1 MRDVTHDPERLR
13 RVVLIALAVLI
24 STVFLWMIADFLTV
38 LLIGALAAGMTRPY
52 YRALLRRFPG
62 KKNLAAGVC
71 VAVLLFAV
79 ILPLAA
85 FGTLAALQLLELGK
99 TAEPWVRE
107 QVNAARSFQEMQE
120 HYPWLAS
127 LAPYKDL
134 IVSKV
139 GEFGSYLG
147 TWAVGAVTAAASG
160 TLTFFLLLF
169 VMLYATFF
177 FLVDGREILRTIL
190 YYLPLP
196 SEDEDRLVARFVSV
210 ARATLKGTMVIGLIQ
225 GALGGLGFWAAGI
238 NGAAVWAA
246 AMAGMSVIPG
256 LGTAVIW
263 VPGVAFLLI
272 FGHYGAGIGLLVWC
286 GTVVASVDNFLRPWM
301 VGKDTKMSD
310 LVVLV
315 STLGGIALFGPVG
328 FIIGPIV
335 AALFVTT
342 WEIYGE
348 AFRDVLPEAGP
359 LSIPTPPPPPA
370 APPGDKLA

>member
-24 STVFLWMIADFLTV
+24 SVVFLWMIADFLIV
-38 LLIGALAAGMTRPY
+38 LLLGALAAGMARPY
-52 YRALLRRFPG
+52 YKALLRRFPG
-62 KKNLAAGVC
+62 KKNLAAGIC
-71 VAVLLFAV
+71 VSVLLFAV

-85 FGTLAALQLLELGK
+85 FGTLVAFQLLELGK
-99 TAEPWVRE
+99 TAEPWLRE
-107 QVNAARSFQEMQE
+107 QISAANSFQRMQE
-120 HYPWLAS
+120 HYPWLS
-127 LAPYKDL
+127 SFAPYRDQ
-134 IVSKV
+134 IVAKL
-139 GEFGSYLG
+139 GELGSWLG

-160 TLTFFLLLF
+160 TLTFFLMLF
-169 VMLYATFF
+169 VLLYAAFF
-177 FLVDGREILRTIL
+177 FLVDGRENLRTML

-196 SEDEDRLVARFVSV
+196 SEDEDRLVERFVSV

-225 GALGGLGFWAAGI
+225 GALGGLGFWVAGI

-263 VPGVAFLLI
+263 VPGVAFLPI
-272 FGHYGAGIGLLVWC
+272 CGHYTAGIGLLIWC
-286 GTVVASVDNFLRPWM
+286 GTVVSGVDNFLRPWL

-310 LVVLV
+310 LVILI

-328 FIIGPIV
+328 FVIGPIV

-359 LSIPTPPPPPA
+359 LSIPTPTPPVAPPPKDKPA
-370 APPGDKLA
+370 

>member
-1 MRDVTHDPERLR
+1 MRDVTHDPEKLR
-13 RVVLIALAVLI
+13 RVVLIALAVVI
-24 STVFLWMIADFLTV
+24 SAVFLWMIADFLIV
-38 LLIGALAAGMTRPY
+38 LLIAALAAGMTRPY
-52 YRALLRRFPG
+52 YRRLLRRFPG
-62 KKNLAAGVC
+62 RKNLSAGVC
-71 VAVLLFAV
+71 VGVLFFAV

-85 FGTLAALQLLELGK
+85 FGTLVAIQLLELGK
-99 TAEPWVRE
+99 TAEPWLRD
-107 QVNAARSFQEMQE
+107 QIQSANSFPAMQE
-120 HYPWLAS
+120 RYPWLAS
-127 LAPYKDL
+127 FAPYKDL
-134 IVSKV
+134 IVSKL
-139 GEFGSYLG
+139 GELGSYLG

-160 TLTFFLLLF
+160 TLTFFLALF

-196 SEDEDRLVARFVSV
+196 SDDEDRLVARFVSV

-225 GALGGLGFWAAGI
+225 GALGGLGFWVAGI

-246 AMAGMSVIPG
+246 AMAALSVIPG

-263 VPGVAFLLI
+263 IPGVAFLLL
-272 FGHYGAGIGLLVWC
+272 FGHYTAGIGLLIWC
-286 GTVVASVDNFLRPWM
+286 STAVASVDNFLRPWL

-315 STLGGIALFGPVG
+315 STLGGIAWFGPVG
-328 FIIGPIV
+328 FIIGPII

-359 LSIPTPPPPPA
+359 LSIPTPPPPA
-370 APPGDKLA
+370 APPKDKPA

>member
-24 STVFLWMIADFLTV
+24 SVVFLWMIADFLIV
-38 LLIGALAAGMTRPY
+38 LLLGALAAGMARPY
-52 YRALLRRFPG
+52 YKGLLRRFPG
-62 KKNLAAGVC
+62 KKNLAAGIC
-71 VAVLLFAV
+71 VSVLLFAV

-85 FGTLAALQLLELGK
+85 FGTLVAFQLLELGK
-99 TAEPWVRE
+99 TAEPWLRE
-107 QVNAARSFQEMQE
+107 QISAANSFQRMQE
-120 HYPWLAS
+120 HYPWLS
-127 LAPYKDL
+127 SFAPYRDQ
-134 IVSKV
+134 IVAKL
-139 GEFGSYLG
+139 GELGSWLG

-160 TLTFFLLLF
+160 TLTFFLMLF
-169 VMLYATFF
+169 VLLYAAFF
-177 FLVDGREILRTIL
+177 FLVDGRENLRTML

-196 SEDEDRLVARFVSV
+196 SEDEDRLVERFVSV

-225 GALGGLGFWAAGI
+225 GALGGLGFWVAGI

-272 FGHYGAGIGLLVWC
+272 FGHYTAGIGLLIWC
-286 GTVVASVDNFLRPWM
+286 GTVVSGVDNFLRPWL

-310 LVVLV
+310 LVILI

-328 FIIGPIV
+328 FVIGPIV

-359 LSIPTPPPPPA
+359 LSIPTPTPPVAPPPKDKPA
-370 APPGDKLA
+370 